1 MLRSFN
7 LHILINTKPYAYLL
21 LIDRPMPGDRDH
33 DRDRFPMDEL
43 NGKYARKAPHNT
55 SLQLHRPTLTVT
67 HTNIGF
73 APRPNSE

>member
-1 MLRSFN
+1 
-7 LHILINTKPYAYLL
+7 
-21 LIDRPMPGDRDH
+21 MPGDRDH

-67 HTNIGF
+67 QTNIGF
-73 APRPNSE
+73 APRPNRALTLCYLVKGSAAAAA